1 MKDMAEFI
9 DVTDGGP
16 TGAPTGA
23 AVGQRGPVEHERR
36 AQILKAADEHFR
48 HYGYSKTS
56 VAALGREIGV
66 SAAYIYRFFDSK
78 QAIGEAVVAQ
88 VLGEMD
94 AGLHEIAV
102 GPEPATARLRRLLLA
117 MMQCSCE
124 RFLEDRKVHE
134 IVVVA
139 TENNWCATVDHQHAV
154 ENAIR
159 QVIIDGRAS
168 GEFERKSPLDEIC
181 GAIVAASLCFSH
193 PKLLES
199 ESNEELER
207 RLTIVTSLVLRSL
220 AP

>member
-9 DVTDGGP
+9 EITDG
-16 TGAPTGA
+16 API
-23 AVGQRGPVEHERR
+23 GQRGPAEHERR

-56 VAALGREIGV
+56 VAALGRAIGV

-88 VLGEMD
+88 VLSEMD

-102 GPEPATARLRRLLLA
+102 GPELATARLRRLLLT
-117 MMQCSCE
+117 MMQCSCD
-124 RFLEDRKVHE
+124 RFLKDQKVHE

-139 TENNWCATVDHQHAV
+139 MENNWCATVDHQRAV

-159 QVIIDGRAS
+159 RVIIDGRES

-181 GAIVAASLCFSH
+181 SAIVAASLCFSH